1 MRKFILVF
9 AVFFTL
15 SVLKAQICDLGWN
28 DPIFTSNNTLSF
40 LEKNCSVNEI
50 FGYELQKTPIQA
62 SEFNFSLSS
71 LRNFRHSLINFF
83 SVKDQSNFLYYR
95 TPDKTPEFPPE
106 SSYIYPS
113 NKPVGSMLKFNIFAG
128 LDHSHID
135 NKSYSF
141 LYYGTKLTGFISKRL
156 FFYGYWWSG
165 HFIGNISSAE
175 DSFLIDSWTQYSDNK
190 KELYL
195 DNVIGGL
202 TYRGKGDFWTVS
214 IGRDKYEIG
223 SNIGGSIILNNDCN
237 DYGYLSTKFVFDKLY
252 VSYIHASL
260 IPDSTRFS
268 TDKSFPEK
276 YIAIH
281 KFGWKPNN
289 SFELFL
295 GEEIVY
301 ANRSLD
307 LNYLLPQTFWRGI
320 EHNLSDRDNALIFW
334 GMNLQ
339 LGSNYLIYSNFI
351 LDEMKKS
358 EIFSNWWGNKYA
370 FQVGSSFTFDQENN
384 GMLSL
389 EFTAIRPWLYTHN
402 ILENKFSH
410 YDISLGFPK
419 GSNLIQYTAEFNFNI
434 LKNLNINANIYYTRQ
449 GSVGNSFNMNYNSR
463 PSNKADW
470 LEGEISDTFSFT
482 PVITWEVIAHH
493 RIKAGISLDMEL
505 LKHQEDEKNTEFY
518 LSYQAIY

>member
-1 MRKFILVF
+1 
-9 AVFFTL
+9 
-15 SVLKAQICDLGWN
+15 
-28 DPIFTSNNTLSF
+28 
-40 LEKNCSVNEI
+40 
-50 FGYELQKTPIQA
+50 
-62 SEFNFSLSS
+62 
-71 LRNFRHSLINFF
+71 
-83 SVKDQSNFLYYR
+83 
-95 TPDKTPEFPPE
+95 
-106 SSYIYPS
+106 
-113 NKPVGSMLKFNIFAG
+113 
-128 LDHSHID
+128 
-135 NKSYSF
+135 
-141 LYYGTKLTGFISKRL
+141 
-156 FFYGYWWSG
+156 
-165 HFIGNISSAE
+165 
-175 DSFLIDSWTQYSDNK
+175 
-190 KELYL
+190 
-195 DNVIGGL
+195 
-202 TYRGKGDFWTVS
+202 
-214 IGRDKYEIG
+214 
-223 SNIGGSIILNNDCN
+223 
-237 DYGYLSTKFVFDKLY
+237 
-252 VSYIHASL
+252 
-260 IPDSTRFS
+260 
-268 TDKSFPEK
+268 
-276 YIAIH
+276 
-281 KFGWKPNN
+281 
-289 SFELFL
+289 
-295 GEEIVY
+295 
-301 ANRSLD
+301 
-307 LNYLLPQTFWRGI
+307 
-320 EHNLSDRDNALIFW
+320 
-334 GMNLQ
+334 MNLQ